1 MLIEIKRHN
10 TNVLYTEGR
19 LYINDMRTT
28 YTVEA
33 SECMLPAGI
42 YRLKIVKKSARKQYI
57 GVFETQV
64 SNGFNVPKSFNPE
77 TSETSEA
84 TETSE
89 TLQPTGWTLGIGQS
103 WISSKK
109 NHIIAIGQPFFPGAV
124 YKATPVYERIVDRLM
139 KCEARGESIRLVIT
153 DDNCTHGLPIRHWTE
168 PSDHGCPPSN
178 RRVERIDDRHYDI
191 YDGDTFVK
199 TVVLPE
205 KKDTKC

>member
-10 TNVLYTEGR
+10 TNDLYTEGR

-42 YRLKIVKKSARKQYI
+42 YRLKIVKKSARKQSLAI
-57 GVFETQV
+57 ICDET
-64 SNGFNVPKSFNPE
+64 
-77 TSETSEA
+77 
-84 TETSE
+84 
-89 TLQPTGWTLGIGQS
+89 PTGWTLGIGQS

-178 RRVERIDDRHYDI
+178 RRVERIDDLHFDI
-191 YDGDTFVK
+191 YDGDTFIK
-199 TVVLPE
+199 QVVLPE
-205 KKDTKC
+205 KDSEA